1 MILNRAEPFY
11 FPGGPVGC
19 LVTHGFTGAPFEMR
33 ELGEFLHAKGYTVLG
48 PRLAGH
54 GTKIEDM
61 IRSNHEDWLN
71 SVEDAFHLLRG
82 HCQQVFLMGLS
93 MGGVLSLI
101 QAARLPVDGVVA
113 MSTPYYFPVKWAQ
126 DNPWLLRF
134 FSRLVKTQGK
144 GEGNWFNPE
153 LAKDH
158 LSYERNPTQSAYELN
173 LLLAEMRK
181 ELPRISAPALV
192 IHSKDDNY
200 VLEDHAR
207 PLFAAIGSQE
217 KEFIQVDKTSH
228 VITRDGDTTR
238 VFNPILAFLKKN
250 ERMD

>member
-158 LSYERNPTQSAYELN
+158 LSYERNPTRSAYELN